1 MFFSLILDLWIILS
15 SFLTPFSF
23 QIRLNISRFSKRSHT
38 FTLHSIFP
46 VHSVFCA
53 PFLFPSIS
61 GLGSWQIIWL
71 LSDSDSCSSNKI
83 LEIKSTD
90 VNGNPSELLQT
101 HILFTQTQSTACR
114 HWYNKPYKSE
124 TFLLML
130 VQKKYS
136 KKNERWLFSS
146 PKLSTLLSVSA
157 NVTLWTLD
165 KTKSLVIQTR
175 LTVWRSRAEVLGKWP
190 STLRC

>member
-53 PFLFPSIS
+53 PFLFSSIS

-101 HILFTQTQSTACR
+101 HILFTLTQSTACH
-114 HWYNKPYKSE
+114 HWYNEPYKSE

-130 VQKKYS
+130 VQK
-136 KKNERWLFSS
+136 N
-146 PKLSTLLSVSA
+146 
-157 NVTLWTLD
+157 
-165 KTKSLVIQTR
+165 
-175 LTVWRSRAEVLGKWP
+175 TVKRMKDDYFLP
-190 STLRC
+190 PN